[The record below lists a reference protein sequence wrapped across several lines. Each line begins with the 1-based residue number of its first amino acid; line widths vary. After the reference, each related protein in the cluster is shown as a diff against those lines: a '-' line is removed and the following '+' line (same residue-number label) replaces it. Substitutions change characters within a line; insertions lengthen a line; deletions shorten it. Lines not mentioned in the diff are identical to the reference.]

1 MEPLDS
7 TEGDLRGPEKME
19 LVLESTERETG
30 NQCSAVAGSP
40 YGEAL
45 HGNEMGH
52 TGFSTEATAAF
63 RGIPVPHSLFA
74 LILRRGDAK
83 ILSFRPY
90 LDTFRVAA
98 KSVKT
103 MTCVLMVWSSD

>member
-1 MEPLDS
+1 MEMKWVILDS
-7 TEGDLRGPEKME
+7 PRKPL
-19 LVLESTERETG
+19 L
-30 NQCSAVAGSP
+30 
-40 YGEAL
+40 
-45 HGNEMGH
+45 
-52 TGFSTEATAAF
+52 AF

-74 LILRRGDAK
+74 LTLRRGDAK

-103 MTCVLMVWSSD
+103 MTCVLMV